1 MIRKFC
7 KVDDHCLNTGRNTG
21 AAHSIGNWKYSVPKE
36 IPIVSHSRSNYD
48 YYFLI
53 KYLAEALDREI
64 NLFMK
69 KYIKAF

>member
-1 MIRKFC
+1 MISKFC

-48 YYFLI
+48 
-53 KYLAEALDREI
+53 
-64 NLFMK
+64 
-69 KYIKAF
+69 